1 MPNNVV
7 FFSDAA
13 QLRNWFDE
21 HHSQC
26 DELIVGYWKVGSRK
40 ASITWSESVD
50 EALCFGWI
58 DGVRNRIDDTS
69 YKIRFTP
76 RKPNSIWSAVNIAKV
91 QSLIEQ
97 GRMHATG
104 IAAFE
109 RRLESKSR
117 VYAYEQKD
125 ADISL
130 SNNELAILRKQ
141 PDAWRFFQSWTENYR
156 RKVVWWI
163 ISSKKTETREKRFNQ
178 LLVACLEKRKLDR

>member
-1 MPNNVV
+1 MPISAV
-7 FFSDAA
+7 FFRDAA
-13 QLRNWFDE
+13 QLRNWFE
-21 HHSQC
+21 ENHSQGN
-26 DELIVGYWKVGSRK
+26 ELIIGYWKVSSRK

-58 DGVRNRIDDTS
+58 DGVRNRIDEMS

-91 QSLIEQ
+91 EALIKL

-130 SNNELAILRKQ
+130 SKNELAILRKQ

-163 ISSKKTETREKRFNQ
+163 VSCKKTETREKRFNQ
-178 LLVACLEKRKLDR
+178 LLVACLDKRKLDR